1 MFWLI
6 FACATPSE
14 EQPAPVEEA
23 RSLAQELYAGEQG
36 AAARR
41 YGDRTRILLWLKKLQ
56 AKPDLLEHLKNS
68 SLAVIAG
75 QRELQQREAEAERV
89 EAEQLMP
96 LYNGLS
102 AALLR
107 EPVDEAEIASL
118 TDALAAAKK
127 QRMAQDE
134 SRLQYLRQTLDEAQ
148 NWIDRLDPDQQKVMQ
163 QALFFLRQPVSPQL
177 SPVYYNALVGV
188 AWPAD
193 SFASLRRLSPGPEA
207 EDPLDIGGLWTYD
220 EGATVATEAITGLKL
235 QVLVALALQQPELVP
250 SIEVFQ
256 GTRKSDDFGAPP

>member
-6 FACATPSE
+6 FACTTSPEETP
-14 EQPAPVEEA
+14 QPAEEKS
-23 RSLAQELYAGEQG
+23 SLAQELYAGEQG
-36 AAARR
+36 AEARR
-41 YGDRTRILLWLKKLQ
+41 HGDRARILLWLKKLN
-56 AKPDLLEHLKNS
+56 ASPELLEQLQVS
-68 SLAVIAG
+68 SHTVRA
-75 QRELQQREAEAERV
+75 LQKEQQDQEQAADRAEAERLV
-89 EAEQLMP
+89 P
-96 LYNGLS
+96 LYNNLS

-107 EPVDEAEIASL
+107 EPVDEAEIAAH
-118 TDALAAAKK
+118 TEALSIAKK
-127 QRMAQDE
+127 ELPSRQE
-134 SRLQYLRQTLDEAQ
+134 SRLKWIRLQLDEAQ
-148 NWIDRLDPDQQKVMQ
+148 KLADRLEPEQRKVMQ

-220 EGATVATEAITGLKL
+220 EGATVTTEAITGLKL
-235 QVLVALALQQPELVP
+235 QVLVALALQHPELLP
-250 SIEVFQ
+250 SIDVFQ